1 MQGVE
6 SAAPIQPQSQPQ
18 TPVAPATTTTTTA
31 VVSTAKNPASGPF
44 PASTTPKLTPLPHAL
59 KSPKVLTE
67 CPIAV
72 VLIFQSFRQVMQGAM
87 KDFYPLVMDSIALQ
101 PEPQRKAYQAA
112 EEKGQIF
119 TGVADGIHNREMY
132 TEIIKAQVK
141 VRSGRFA
148 AILSLML
155 TSIYYSY
162 QTMAFLAYV
171 LRGSIDNIRNYLDI
185 FPEAC
190 VRLLRDCPPEDVA
203 TRKVSAAC
211 CLWSVPHI
219 DRLHV

>member
-18 TPVAPATTTTTTA
+18 TPAAPTTTATTTA
-31 VVSTAKNPASGPF
+31 VASTAKNPASAPF
-44 PASTTPKLTPLPHAL
+44 PASTAPKLTPLPHAL

-141 VRSGRFA
+141 VQPGLFIALHDFA
-148 AILSLML
+148 L
-155 TSIYYSY
+155 T
-162 QTMAFLAYV
+162 
-171 LRGSIDNIRNYLDI
+171 
-185 FPEAC
+185 
-190 VRLLRDCPPEDVA
+190 
-203 TRKVSAAC
+203 
-211 CLWSVPHI
+211 
-219 DRLHV
+219 

>member
-1 MQGVE
+1 MEADQYLQADTMQGVE

-18 TPVAPATTTTTTA
+18 TPAAPTTTATTTA
-31 VVSTAKNPASGPF
+31 VASTVKNPASAPF
-44 PASTTPKLTPLPHAL
+44 PASTAPKLPPLPHAL

-141 VRSGRFA
+141 VQPGLFIALHDFA
-148 AILSLML
+148 L
-155 TSIYYSY
+155 T
-162 QTMAFLAYV
+162 
-171 LRGSIDNIRNYLDI
+171 
-185 FPEAC
+185 
-190 VRLLRDCPPEDVA
+190 
-203 TRKVSAAC
+203 
-211 CLWSVPHI
+211 
-219 DRLHV
+219 